1 MASMASNIYQKV
13 AKVAEEVLRKWL
25 SISGYKYSIVLESL
39 LPPPDS
45 LNFKPVLLQLSREYS
60 FYPASCFIFLVRI
73 FRKAVRRRCY
83 PHLRPLQQRRQ
94 AGHRLLWRR
103 TSPEIL
109 RERLER
115 FQGVQPP
122 HHHGHF
128 AHCPA
133 FRQPRRQV
141 V

>member
-1 MASMASNIYQKV
+1 MQF
-13 AKVAEEVLRKWL
+13 
-25 SISGYKYSIVLESL
+25 SIVLESL

-73 FRKAVRRRCY
+73 FRKAVRRRRY
-83 PHLRPLQQRRQ
+83 SDLRPLQQRRQ

-109 RERLER
+109 RERFER